1 MEFLS
6 THACVDFGSGRIGG
20 CVCGFS
26 SFHVLWHFLVLQSVH
41 SVFGPFKTF
50 MLVVLVKE
58 TSAQMSRARF
68 FPTEH
73 CNLKANSLIHFTI
86 QFDLES
92 DSFIIYDTNFILVI

>member
-1 MEFLS
+1 MRVWILDLGELETVSVALALFM
-6 THACVDFGSGRIGG
+6 FSGM
-20 CVCGFS
+20 
-26 SFHVLWHFLVLQSVH
+26 QSVH

-58 TSAQMSRARF
+58 TSAQMSGARF

-73 CNLKANSLIHFTI
+73 CNLKANSFIHFTI

-92 DSFIIYDTNFILVI
+92 DSFRIYYTNFILVI

>member
-1 MEFLS
+1 MHVWILDLGELEAVSVALALFM
-6 THACVDFGSGRIGG
+6 FSGI
-20 CVCGFS
+20 
-26 SFHVLWHFLVLQSVH
+26 FLVLQSVH

-68 FPTEH
+68 FPTQH
-73 CNLKANSLIHFTI
+73 CNLIIHFTI

>member
-1 MEFLS
+1 MHVWILDLGELEAVSVALALFM
-6 THACVDFGSGRIGG
+6 FSGI
-20 CVCGFS
+20 
-26 SFHVLWHFLVLQSVH
+26 FLVLQSVH